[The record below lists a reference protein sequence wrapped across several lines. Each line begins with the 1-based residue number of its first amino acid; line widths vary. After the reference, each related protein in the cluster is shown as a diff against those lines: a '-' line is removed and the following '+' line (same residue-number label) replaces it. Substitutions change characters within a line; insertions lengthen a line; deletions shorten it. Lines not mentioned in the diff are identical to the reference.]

1 MDLKEIRKNV
11 KKSWN
16 WIWNSDS
23 ILSWIVALIVIY
35 VGVKFIFFPVLS
47 LLMGTSLPL
56 AGVESSSMDH
66 QIVGDDYGRLNLCGN
81 LYSSETDEH
90 INFNEY
96 WERCGTWYEERGI
109 SKEEFSKF
117 TLRNGFRKGDIIIV
131 WGRFTPK
138 IGDTIIFK
146 PNQESKAPRP
156 IIHRIVKIE
165 NGIIETKGDHNADQL
180 NSENNIYETDETNIM
195 ESQIIG
201 KAIFKIPYLGWV
213 KIWFVDLINAIFR

>member
-1 MDLKEIRKNV
+1 MNSKEIKENV
-11 KKSWN
+11 KKSWR
-16 WIWNSDS
+16 WIWDSDS
-23 ILSWIVALIVIY
+23 ILSWVVALIVIY

-47 LLMGTSLPL
+47 LLMGTVLPL

-66 QIVGDDYGRLNLCGN
+66 QIVKDGSGRLNLCGN
-81 LYSSETDEH
+81 LYSSKDKEH

-96 WERCGTWYEERGI
+96 WEECGEWYEDREI

-117 TLRNGFRKGDIIIV
+117 DLKNGFRKGDIIIV

-138 IGDTIIFK
+138 VGDTIIFK
-146 PNQESKAPRP
+146 PNPESMAPRP
-156 IIHRIVKIE
+156 IIHRIVKFE

-180 NSENNIYETDETNIM
+180 NSENNLYKTDETNIK

-201 KAIFKIPYLGWV
+201 KAILKVPYLGWV
-213 KIWFVDLINAIFR
+213 KIWFVDLINAIRG